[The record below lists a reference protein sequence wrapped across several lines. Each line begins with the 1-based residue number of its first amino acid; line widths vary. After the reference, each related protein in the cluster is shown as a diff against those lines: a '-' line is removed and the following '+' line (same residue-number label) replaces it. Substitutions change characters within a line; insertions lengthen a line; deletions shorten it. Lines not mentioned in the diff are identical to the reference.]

1 MFHEQP
7 DVVRL
12 SLLDLQERHLV
23 IFLHVA
29 QFPMYT
35 QLYSPIFGYLFNI
48 IY

>member
-12 SLLDLQERHLV
+12 SLLELQERHLV

-35 QLYSPIFGYLFNI
+35 QPKIGEYNYLFNI